1 MKFSLRRSIFIFI
14 AGILL
19 ILSARFA
26 ADLFNQRIDKIGQ
39 SKVFAKELDRKAR
52 LAIDVIE
59 DLRHQIRKKGAKRTQ
74 LNNDPFFLELYE
86 KEGIVIAVYRND
98 ELALWS
104 YNSISP
110 VSLLRAASNGT
121 EIYKFDNGWYRILYL
136 TNGVD
141 EYCAAILLKNAFPY
155 ENSYL
160 DNSFQKDFKQTSLVD
175 ISNRSKPGSVKLKAD
190 HQSFYLIF
198 DESAD
203 MGAVRQLIYILFSI
217 LGGLALLVALSSL
230 VLRFVKR
237 IPPWPLFAAYALVVF
252 GLRYISLLAGWPSY
266 ITALNLFSPTVYA
279 SSAIFPSLIDFCIN
293 IVLLLIVASI
303 GRYAIIPNTR
313 KRSLPASIAIFSLLI
328 SLLLLYSGWI
338 NYIEKGLVL
347 NSNIPFDINNIVGLN
362 LFSFLSIFGSAI
374 LYSSLYLLADGAMKF
389 SNRSGIKKEYSIL
402 IIVTVTLVSILIQH
416 FMGIRDLIFV
426 LWPPALLLVLSYY
439 RFNRLQS
446 RTNLLKLIFT
456 VVFFAGIASHNFI
469 KYAHS
474 REHAQRQILA
484 DKLSVDDDPV
494 AELLYSDLAV
504 HLVKD
509 KGVRRVFEENEL
521 HTRETLEDYVLSRYF
536 TGYWGKYNIKM
547 YAFLGDS
554 TTWGKIPAVRPFT
567 FREIEQRIEKYGEP
581 SPMNPQLY
589 YMYNSDDYTTYM
601 AVLPLHYSLS
611 TKPDGFFVFEMSSK
625 LFPQQLGFPSLLIDQ
640 SSRANTEAIPYA
652 SSRYVGKRLI
662 SSRGDYP
669 FQSHPGSFG
678 NVKEGKE
685 YVVKRG
691 YEHLVTRVDH
701 STIVV
706 LSKPLLSPLDKATTF
721 SYLCVIF
728 GIVLSLGLVIRAM
741 ILKRQPLNLNLN
753 QKIQALL
760 IILTLTSLFLF
771 AFATKY
777 YIEQKYSEKNRRQ
790 ISEKMQ
796 SILLEV
802 KSKMGEEESLNYDM
816 SDLLN
821 RMLSQFSYIFF
832 TDINIYSPEGN
843 LLASSQMRMFNEGL
857 LSRKINPEAYA
868 HISYLDEVEYVHEE
882 KIGDLTYISGYTPF
896 YNDRGVLLAYI
907 NLPYFAKQTE
917 LENEISNFLVSVINI
932 FVLLFLLSIL
942 LGLFI
947 SQWITAP
954 LRAIRESL
962 AGIELGKTNRLIGY
976 KGSDEI
982 GRLVQ
987 EYNIKV
993 AELEH
998 NAEKLAQSERE
1009 SAWREMAK
1017 QVAHEIKNP
1026 LTPMKLNIQHLER
1039 SIERTGTVDV
1049 EQIKRLAANL
1059 IEQIDALSTIANA
1072 FSNFARMPQA
1082 TMEEIELAQLLNNA
1096 ANLYDNF
1103 DNVHFINHIPKDAD
1117 TRIMADRKQLLRVF
1131 NNLIKN
1137 AIQAVDSIEKGFV
1150 EITLKRD
1157 SGGFLTEIKDNGS
1170 GIKKEDFSKI
1180 FVPNFTTKSRG
1191 MGLGLAM
1198 SKNIVEYSSGKI
1210 GFESAEGVGSIFY
1223 VWLPEGSDERDS
1235 RNVDS

>member
-1 MKFSLRRSIFIFI
+1 MNISTRQAVFIFL
-14 AGILL
+14 AGIILV
-19 ILSARFA
+19 LSARFA
-26 ADLFNQRIDKIGQ
+26 ADLVDQRVDKISE
-39 SKVFAKELDRKAR
+39 SKAFARELDRKTKRA
-52 LAIDVIE
+52 LDVIE
-59 DLRHQIRKKGAKRTQ
+59 NLQIEIRQKGAKRTQ
-74 LNNDPFFLELYE
+74 LNNDPFFQDLYE
-86 KEGIVIAVYRND
+86 NEGIVIAIYRND
-98 ELALWS
+98 NLALWS

-110 VSLLRAASNGT
+110 ISLLRAASNGT
-121 EIYKFDNGWYRILYL
+121 EIYKFDNGWYRLLYL
-136 TNGVD
+136 TDGVD

-155 ENSYL
+155 ENNYL
-160 DNSFQKDFKQTSLVD
+160 DNSFQKDFRQNSLIE
-175 ISNRSKPGSVKLKAD
+175 ISNRSKPGSVKLKANYQNFFLVFD
-190 HQSFYLIF
+190 DEENTSWLRSF
-198 DESAD
+198 
-203 MGAVRQLIYILFSI
+203 IYILFS
-217 LGGLALLVALSSL
+217 LVGGLALLTSL
-230 VLRFVKR
+230 TVFASNLRNRVSV
-237 IPPWPLFAAYALVVF
+237 WPLFIGYVAVVC
-252 GLRYISLLAGWPSY
+252 GLRYLSLIAGWPAY
-266 ITALNLFSPTVYA
+266 ISSLDLFSPTIYA
-279 SSAIFPSLIDFCIN
+279 SSEIFPSLLDLCLN
-293 IVLLLIVASI
+293 IILLAFLAAV
-303 GRYAIIPNTR
+303 GRYVIIPGSKNLNAG
-313 KRSLPASIAIFSLLI
+313 KAIVFFTFLLVM
-328 SLLLLYSGWI
+328 LMLYSGWI
-338 NYIEKGLVL
+338 NTIEKGLVI
-347 NSNIPFDINNIVGLN
+347 NSNIPYDINNIIGLN
-362 LFSFLSIFGSAI
+362 LYSFLGIIASAVLFGSF
-374 LYSSLYLLADGAMKF
+374 YLLADGAIKF
-389 SNRSGIKKEYSIL
+389 SNRSGIKKEISVLIIL
-402 IIVTVTLVSILIQH
+402 IVSILSIFVQH
-416 FMGIRDLIFV
+416 IMGIKDMIFV
-426 LWPPALLLVLSYY
+426 LWPTALLLVLSYY
-439 RFNRLQS
+439 RFNSNQI
-446 RTNLLKLIFT
+446 RTNMVKLILT
-456 VVFFAGIASHNFI
+456 VVFFAGLASHNFL
-469 KYAHS
+469 KYTHS
-474 REHAQRQILA
+474 REHSQRQILA

-494 AELLYSDLAV
+494 AELLYNDLTKE
-504 HLVKD
+504 LVKD
-509 KGVRRVFEENEL
+509 KGVREVFEENEL

-554 TTWGKIPAVRPFT
+554 SIWGKLPAVRPFT
-567 FREIEQRIEKYGEP
+567 FREMQNRIEKYGEP
-581 SPMNPQLY
+581 SPMNPQLF

-611 TKPDGFFVFEMSSK
+611 PEPDGFFVFEMSSK

-640 SSRANTEAIPYA
+640 SSRANTESVPYA
-652 SSRYVGKRLI
+652 TARYVGDRLI
-662 SSRGDYP
+662 SSRSDYP

-678 NVKEGKE
+678 NVEEGKK

-691 YEHLVTRVDH
+691 YEHLVTRVDK

-706 LSKPLLSPLDKATTF
+706 LSKPLLSPLDKATSF

-728 GIVLSLGLVIRAM
+728 GFTLSIGLIIRAL
-741 ILKRQPLNLNLN
+741 ILNRQPFNFNLN

-760 IILTLTSLFLF
+760 VILTITSLFLF

-777 YIEQKYSEKNRRQ
+777 YIEEKYREKNQRQ

-821 RMLSQFSYIFF
+821 RLLSQFSYIFF
-832 TDINIYSPEGN
+832 TDINIYSPDGN

-868 HISYLDEVEYVHEE
+868 HVRYLDEVEYIHEE
-882 KIGDLTYISGYTPF
+882 KIGNLNYISGYTPF
-896 YNDRGVLLAYI
+896 YNDRGELLAYI

-942 LGLFI
+942 IGLFI

-962 AGIELGKTNRLIGY
+962 AGIELGKTNRMIGY

-987 EYNIKV
+987 EYNSKV

-1039 SIERTGTVDV
+1039 SIERTGTVDL
-1049 EQIKRLAANL
+1049 EQIKRLSANL
-1059 IEQIDALSTIANA
+1059 IGQIDALSTIANA

-1082 TMEEIELAQLLNNA
+1082 TVEEIDLAQLLNNA

-1103 DNVHFINHIPKDAD
+1103 DNVHFINQIPEGSK
-1117 TRIMADRKQLLRVF
+1117 TTVLADRKQLLRVF

-1137 AIQAVDSIEKGFV
+1137 AVQAVDSNEKGFV
-1150 EITLKRD
+1150 EISLKRHD
-1157 SGGFLTEIKDNGS
+1157 SGYLASFIDNGV
-1170 GIKKEDFSKI
+1170 GIKKEDSVKI

-1198 SKNIVEYSSGKI
+1198 SKNIVEYSNGKI
-1210 GFESAEGVGSIFY
+1210 WFESDEGLGSIFY
-1223 VWLPEGSDERDS
+1223 VWLPEGE
-1235 RNVDS
+1235 

>member
-1 MKFSLRRSIFIFI
+1 MNISTKQAIFIFL
-14 AGILL
+14 AGIILV
-19 ILSARFA
+19 LSARFS
-26 ADLFNQRIDKIGQ
+26 ADLVDRRVDKISE
-39 SKVFAKELDRKAR
+39 SKAFARELDRKTNRA
-52 LAIDVIE
+52 LTVIE
-59 DLRHQIRKKGAKRTQ
+59 NLQKEIRLKGAKRTQ
-74 LNNDPFFLELYE
+74 LKNDPFFQDLYE
-86 KEGIVIAVYRND
+86 NEGIVIAIYRND
-98 ELALWS
+98 NLALWS

-110 VSLLRAASNGT
+110 ISLLRAASNGT
-121 EIYKFDNGWYRILYL
+121 EIYKFDNGWYRLLYL
-136 TNGVD
+136 TDGVD

-155 ENSYL
+155 ENNYL
-160 DNSFQKDFKQTSLVD
+160 DNSFQKDFRQNSLIA
-175 ISNRSKPGSVKLKAD
+175 ISNRSIPGSVKMKANY
-190 HQSFYLIF
+190 QSFFLVF
-198 DESAD
+198 DDGENTNWARSF
-203 MGAVRQLIYILFSI
+203 IYILFSL
-217 LGGLALLVALSSL
+217 LGGLALLTSL
-230 VLRFVKR
+230 TVFAMNLRHR
-237 IPPWPLFAAYALVVF
+237 IPAWPLFIGYVAVVC
-252 GLRYISLLAGWPSY
+252 GLRYLSLIAGWPAY
-266 ITALNLFSPTVYA
+266 ISSLDLFSPTIYA
-279 SSAIFPSLIDFCIN
+279 SSEIFPSLLDLCLN
-293 IVLLLIVASI
+293 IVLLVFLAAI
-303 GRYAIIPNTR
+303 GRYVIIPGSKKMSVGKAT
-313 KRSLPASIAIFSLLI
+313 AFFTLLV
-328 SLLLLYSGWI
+328 LLLLVYSGWI
-338 NYIEKGLVL
+338 NAIEKGLVI
-347 NSNIPFDINNIVGLN
+347 NSNIPFDINNIIGLN
-362 LFSFLSIFGSAI
+362 SYSFLGIIA
-374 LYSSLYLLADGAMKF
+374 SSVLFASFYLLADGVIKF
-389 SNRSGIKKEYSIL
+389 SNRSGIKKEISVLIILLASIL
-402 IIVTVTLVSILIQH
+402 SIWVQH
-416 FMGIRDLIFV
+416 LMGIKDLVFV
-426 LWPPALLLVLSYY
+426 LWPTALLLVLSYY
-439 RFNRLQS
+439 RFNSDQT
-446 RTNLLKLIFT
+446 RTNMVKLILT
-456 VVFFAGIASHNFI
+456 VVFFAGLASHNFL
-469 KYAHS
+469 KYTHS

-494 AELLYSDLAV
+494 AELLYNDLV
-504 HLVKD
+504 KQLVKD
-509 KGVRRVFEENEL
+509 KGVREVFEENEL

-554 TTWGKIPAVRPFT
+554 SIWGKLPAVRPFT
-567 FREIEQRIEKYGEP
+567 FREMENRIEKYGEP
-581 SPMNPQLY
+581 SPMNPKLF

-601 AVLPLHYSLS
+601 AVLPLHYSLAPE
-611 TKPDGFFVFEMSSK
+611 PDGFFVFEMSSK

-640 SSRANTEAIPYA
+640 SSRANTESVPYA
-652 SSRYVGKRLI
+652 TARYVGGRLI
-662 SSRGDYP
+662 SSRSDYP

-678 NVKEGKE
+678 NVEEGKK
-685 YVVKRG
+685 YIVKRG
-691 YEHLVTRVDH
+691 YEHLVTRVDK

-706 LSKPLLSPLDKATTF
+706 LSKPLLSPLDKATSF

-728 GIVLSLGLVIRAM
+728 GFALSIGLIIRAV
-741 ILKRQPLNLNLN
+741 ILNRQPFNFNLN

-760 IILTLTSLFLF
+760 VILTITSLFLF

-777 YIEQKYSEKNRRQ
+777 YIEEKYREKNQRQ

-832 TDINIYSPEGN
+832 TDINIYSPDGN

-868 HISYLDEVEYVHEE
+868 HVRYLDEVEYIHEE
-882 KIGDLTYISGYTPF
+882 KIGNLNYISGYTPF
-896 YNDRGVLLAYI
+896 YNDRGELLAYI

-942 LGLFI
+942 IGLFI

-962 AGIELGKTNRLIGY
+962 AGIELGKTNRMIGY

-987 EYNIKV
+987 EYNSKV

-1039 SIERTGTVDV
+1039 SIERTGTVDP
-1049 EQIKRLAANL
+1049 EQIKRLSANL
-1059 IEQIDALSTIANA
+1059 IGQIDALSTIANA

-1082 TMEEIELAQLLNNA
+1082 TVEEIDLAQLLNNA

-1103 DNVHFINHIPKDAD
+1103 DNVHFINQIPEGSK
-1117 TRIMADRKQLLRVF
+1117 TTVLADRKQLLRVF

-1137 AIQAVDSIEKGFV
+1137 AVQAVDSNEKGFV
-1150 EITLKRD
+1150 EITLKRHD
-1157 SGGFLTEIKDNGS
+1157 SGYLASFIDNGV
-1170 GIKKEDFSKI
+1170 GIKKEDSVKI

-1198 SKNIVEYSSGKI
+1198 SKNIVEYSNGKI
-1210 GFESAEGVGSIFY
+1210 WFESDEGLGSIFY
-1223 VWLPEGSDERDS
+1223 VWLPEGE
-1235 RNVDS
+1235 